1 MTPAVATSRSGV
13 ARAARALAAVAAAVA
28 CGGCLDTATRIRVKP
43 DGSGTITQRLLISTK
58 GVEDALGGMGL
69 KPSASATRKGSPR
82 AAELHTDADRA
93 GEGVTLVSV
102 EPLTAADGFEGAVA
116 TYAFKDIRKLR
127 ADQFLM
133 PGPASGQSGDSR
145 AAFTLTKTP
154 QGHTLLSLAF
164 DERPSK
170 KTKGPG
176 SSAPQDFPDVT
187 DAKAREMVKT
197 LFRGFKV
204 RLDLEIDGQIVRAV
218 ADHVDGNR
226 ITLMAFDMD
235 ALFADEK
242 ALARLE
248 SVKGSDLAELRPLL
262 AGVDGI
268 TINRPIVKVEF
279 R

>member
-1 MTPAVATSRSGV
+1 
-13 ARAARALAAVAAAVA
+13 
-28 CGGCLDTATRIRVKP
+28 
-43 DGSGTITQRLLISTK
+43 
-58 GVEDALGGMGL
+58 
-69 KPSASATRKGSPR
+69 
-82 AAELHTDADRA
+82 
-93 GEGVTLVSV
+93 
-102 EPLTAADGFEGAVA
+102 
-116 TYAFKDIRKLR
+116 
-127 ADQFLM
+127 M
-133 PGPASGQSGDSR
+133 PGPAGGQGGDSR
-145 AAFTLTKTP
+145 TAFTLTKTP

-176 SSAPQDFPDVT
+176 SSAPQDFPDVN

-204 RLDLEIDGQIVRAV
+204 RLDLEIDGRIVRAV

-235 ALFADEK
+235 ALFADER

-268 TINRPIVKVEF
+268 TINRPIVKIEF